1 MSRTLTALFDTR
13 ADADAGRQRLLE
25 ARVDTDHVSIYD
37 KSSVAATDYSLQGE
51 PGLWAAHPNAFL
63 PDEDRHAYEEG
74 VRRGG
79 FLLIADVDDDE
90 VDDAVRVLN
99 ESHMR
104 SVDIDQR
111 AGQWRSEGWT
121 PPAVATGMAGMAGM
135 SAGMQQSMSMSAQS
149 GQSGNLQG
157 DMARTD
163 SLQRDTAVQRIPVV
177 EEELKVGKREVQRGG
192 ARVYSR
198 IVETP
203 VNESI
208 ALREEHVDVQ
218 RRPVDRPIDPDD
230 VDAFKEQS
238 IVMRETAEEAVV
250 EKSARIVEEV
260 TISKEVGERQERIH
274 DTVRHTEVE
283 VQRLDGMAGRG
294 TADDS
299 DYRNHFQSTYGST
312 GGAYDDYAP
321 AYAYGTQ
328 MRGDSRYSGRQWD
341 AVESDL
347 RSDWESR
354 YAGTGSTWEKMKAAV
369 RHGWNRVTGDD
380 GATRS
385 Y

>member
-37 KSSVAATDYSLQGE
+37 KSSVAATGSSSQGE

-104 SVDIDQR
+104 TVDIDQR

-121 PPAVATGMAGMAGM
+121 PPAAATGMAGM

-149 GQSGNLQG
+149 GQPGTLQG
-157 DMARTD
+157 DIARTD

-177 EEELKVGKREVQRGG
+177 EEALKVGKREVQRGG

-218 RRPVDRPIDPDD
+218 RRPVDRPIDPAD

-260 TISKEVGERQERIH
+260 TIGKEVGERQERIH

-294 TADDS
+294 TSDDS
-299 DYRNHFQSTYGST
+299 DYRSHFQSNYGST

-321 AYAYGTQ
+321 AYTYGTQ

-369 RHGWNRVTGDD
+369 RHGWDRVTGDD

-385 Y
+385 YS

>member
-13 ADADAGRQRLLE
+13 ADADAGRQRLIE

-37 KSSVAATDYSLQGE
+37 KSSVAATGYSSQGE

-104 SVDIDQR
+104 TVDIDQR
-111 AGQWRSEGWT
+111 AGQWRSAGWT
-121 PPAVATGMAGMAGM
+121 PPAAATGMAGMAGMAGM

-149 GQSGNLQG
+149 GQSGNLQ
-157 DMARTD
+157 
-163 SLQRDTAVQRIPVV
+163 RDTAVQRIPVV
-177 EEELKVGKREVQRGG
+177 EEALKVGKREVQRGG

-218 RRPVDRPIDPDD
+218 RRPVDRPIDPAD

-260 TISKEVGERQERIH
+260 TIGKEVGERQERIH

-294 TADDS
+294 TSDDS
-299 DYRNHFQSTYGST
+299 DYRSHFQSNYGST

-321 AYAYGTQ
+321 AYTYGTQ

-369 RHGWNRVTGDD
+369 RHGWDRVTGDD

-385 Y
+385 YS

>member
-13 ADADAGRQRLLE
+13 ADADAGRQRLIE

-37 KSSVAATDYSLQGE
+37 KSSVAATGYSSQGE

-104 SVDIDQR
+104 TVDIDQR
-111 AGQWRSEGWT
+111 AGQWRSAGWT
-121 PPAVATGMAGMAGM
+121 PPAAATGMAGMAGMAGM

-149 GQSGNLQG
+149 GQSGNLQ
-157 DMARTD
+157 
-163 SLQRDTAVQRIPVV
+163 RDTAVQRIPVV
-177 EEELKVGKREVQRGG
+177 EEALKVGKREVQRGG

-218 RRPVDRPIDPDD
+218 RRPVDRPIDPAD

-274 DTVRHTEVE
+274 DTVRHTEVD

-294 TADDS
+294 TVDDS
-299 DYRNHFQSTYGST
+299 DYRSHFQSNYGST

-321 AYAYGTQ
+321 AYTYGTQ

-369 RHGWNRVTGDD
+369 RHGWDRVTGDD

-385 Y
+385 YS